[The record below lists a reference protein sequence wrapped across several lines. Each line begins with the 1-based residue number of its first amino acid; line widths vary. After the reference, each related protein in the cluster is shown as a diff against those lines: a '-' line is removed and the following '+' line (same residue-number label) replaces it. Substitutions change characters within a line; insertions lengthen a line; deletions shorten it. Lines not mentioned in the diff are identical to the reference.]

1 MVKHLI
7 GLISFISVL
16 CSVSAM
22 ALTNVSAS
30 IDKNP
35 VMAKESFVLEV
46 IADDDVNNSALDTSV
61 LLRDFIVGRTSV
73 SSQTSMINF
82 DTTKTTRF
90 TTVLI
95 ARKPGVFVIP
105 AFNIE
110 GKTTAPITVKVLNA
124 SEVKQGNYAKQ
135 QNLFI
140 TTEVSTKQVYVQQ
153 QLTLTVKLHFASDLK
168 RGTLSEPTLEG
179 ASITQ
184 IGKDKEADTILA
196 GKRYRVIERTYAI
209 SPQTSGEFILQ
220 APVFS
225 GEVMMPSAR
234 RSNFLSFG
242 ESKPVSVVG
251 DDINIEVKAIPTD
264 YQGQW
269 LPSELLSLHQEW
281 QPNTGSFKV
290 GEPITRTITLTAAG
304 LSEEQLPKIEMSLP
318 YGLKVYPDQA
328 QLHTGMNNER
338 LVSQKIKNFAIVASK
353 AGTFELPELVIPW
366 WNTVTNKFQQAK
378 IPAQTIT
385 VLPSTESQETEN
397 GTADTLGQ
405 QQTLPNNT
413 ITPEP
418 ATIIIRESSWLQWL
432 FLALWLLTSAAW
444 LISHLINKSKNA
456 VSKQEKSKVKQIK
469 KQKTKVSYENGKEAY
484 LALLAACKQNNGEL
498 VLDLMVTWVNFFP
511 QTNKQLKS
519 IDEVIATLKNDDFA
533 AAIADLQQC
542 YFGKTDTDNND
553 TWQGNTL
560 LNAIQNIQKTQ
571 QANTSRIAFSLNP

>member
-385 VLPSTESQETEN
+385 VLPSTESQETSN
-397 GTADTLGQ
+397 GTSDTLGQ
-405 QQTLPNNT
+405 QEALPDNT

-444 LISHLINKSKNA
+444 LISHLINKSKSADN
-456 VSKQEKSKVKQIK
+456 VQGKSKVKNIK
-469 KQKTKVSYENGKEAY
+469 QQKAKVSYANGKEAY

-498 VLDLMVTWVNFFP
+498 ALDLVVTWVNFFP